1 MVKIAVCD
9 DEKTYIDEVLKIID
23 NIEDTEITT
32 YISPKEL
39 LDSVNEFDIF
49 VIDIEMPEIDGM
61 FLAKEIREARE
72 DAIIIFLTNYDNFV
86 FDAYEVGAFRYI
98 QKSKIS
104 EKLFIGV
111 KQAVEKIENANN
123 GKLINIS
130 SDKMLAKKINIR
142 DIVLLEKFKK
152 DVIIRTKNKD
162 TITLRATLKEML
174 SKIDSPEFIEI
185 RKGVVVNVA
194 YVRTI
199 ERYKLILTDDTE
211 LFISRG
217 KLDEVRKNMLHYWSK

>member
-72 DAIIIFLTNYDNFV
+72 DAIIIFLTN
-86 FDAYEVGAFRYI
+86 
-98 QKSKIS
+98 
-104 EKLFIGV
+104 L
-111 KQAVEKIENANN
+111 
-123 GKLINIS
+123 
-130 SDKMLAKKINIR
+130 
-142 DIVLLEKFKK
+142 
-152 DVIIRTKNKD
+152 
-162 TITLRATLKEML
+162 
-174 SKIDSPEFIEI
+174 
-185 RKGVVVNVA
+185 
-194 YVRTI
+194 
-199 ERYKLILTDDTE
+199 
-211 LFISRG
+211 
-217 KLDEVRKNMLHYWSK
+217 